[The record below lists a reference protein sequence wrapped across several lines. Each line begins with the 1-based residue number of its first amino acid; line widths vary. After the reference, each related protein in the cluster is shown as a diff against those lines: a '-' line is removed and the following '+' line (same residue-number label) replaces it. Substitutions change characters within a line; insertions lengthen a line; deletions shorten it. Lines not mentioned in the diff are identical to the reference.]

1 MSAQIISV
9 DNGSFAE
16 RAGIKAGDILLSV
29 NSHRIE
35 DVFDYQF
42 YTYDNTLDIEIE
54 REGKKLHFNIKKS
67 DGEYIGLNFETYL
80 MDEQKSCYNK
90 CIFCFIDQ
98 NPKGMRETIY
108 FKDDDARLSFLVGNY
123 ISLTNLSDKDAE
135 RIVKMHFSPL
145 NISVH
150 TTDPELRKLMLGNRF
165 AGDALRHLKT
175 FADAGLEIKTQIVV
189 CPGVNDGE
197 NLKKTLSD
205 LSDLYPSVVSIAC
218 VPVGLSK
225 HREGLYPLTPMDEK
239 CARECIEIIDYFR
252 KENEEKHGEA
262 LVHASDEFYIK
273 AKMPFPDMEYYAD
286 FEQLDNGVGLMPLF
300 EDQVRDELNYEENIP
315 QTPFTV
321 VTGMDAAPFIEK
333 MLDYCRNKWHNLECN
348 TVGIVNDFYG
358 ENVTVAGLVT
368 GRDIIAQLKNAPHH
382 KNVLIPV
389 VMLRHGET
397 VFLDDVTI
405 EEIENELDIK
415 ITVCEIDGMQ
425 FVNTLANL

>member
-9 DNGSFAE
+9 DKGSYGE
-16 RAGIKAGDILLSV
+16 KAGILAGDVLLSV

-42 YTYDNTLDIEIE
+42 YTYDDNLDITVQRNGAE
-54 REGKKLHFNIKKS
+54 LHFNIKKS
-67 DGEYIGLNFETYL
+67 EGEYIGLNFDTYL

-123 ISLTNLSDKDAE
+123 ISLTNISDKDAE

-197 NLKKTLSD
+197 NLKKTLRD

-225 HREGLYPLTPMDEK
+225 HREGLYP
-239 CARECIEIIDYFR
+239 
-252 KENEEKHGEA
+252 
-262 LVHASDEFYIK
+262 
-273 AKMPFPDMEYYAD
+273 
-286 FEQLDNGVGLMPLF
+286 
-300 EDQVRDELNYEENIP
+300 
-315 QTPFTV
+315 
-321 VTGMDAAPFIEK
+321 
-333 MLDYCRNKWHNLECN
+333 
-348 TVGIVNDFYG
+348 
-358 ENVTVAGLVT
+358 
-368 GRDIIAQLKNAPHH
+368 
-382 KNVLIPV
+382 
-389 VMLRHGET
+389 
-397 VFLDDVTI
+397 
-405 EEIENELDIK
+405 
-415 ITVCEIDGMQ
+415 
-425 FVNTLANL
+425 

>member
-197 NLKKTLSD
+197 NLKKTLAD

-239 CARECIEIIDYFR
+239 CARACIEIIDSFR

-321 VTGMDAAPFIEK
+321 VTGMDAAPFMEK

>member
-197 NLKKTLSD
+197 NLKKTLAD

-218 VPVGLSK
+218 VPVGLSR

-239 CARECIEIIDYFR
+239 CARECIEITDSFR

-321 VTGMDAAPFIEK
+321 VTGMDAAPFMEK